1 MNTKQTNKLAAY
13 IASEAV
19 LKANPEIAS
28 IAGLPA
34 KVALLGSRI
43 AEINAIAGTQTQPL
57 AVSRARRD
65 QITEAMLE
73 HTLEVAGA
81 VSNVARD
88 ASMPDLLQ
96 AVRVSRNAFLQLRPT
111 HRIWLAQRVHD
122 AALGVVDR
130 LGTYGVTTET
140 LAALQDRINTA
151 TEGNHLPRTTVTAKK
166 AATAQLTRLF
176 SEVDALLRDEID
188 RLVIRLRKAQP
199 QFYTDYRATRS
210 VVNLRGRRNAAVD
223 TKSPASTT
231 ATAVPPG
238 NPPAA
243 SPASPVSL
251 AA

>member
-28 IAGLPA
+28 VAGLPA

-88 ASMPDLLQ
+88 AALPDLLQ

-122 AALGVVDR
+122 AALEVVDR
-130 LGTYGVTTET
+130 LGTYGVTAET
-140 LAALQDRINTA
+140 LTALQERIQTA

-166 AATAQLTRLF
+166 AATAHLTALF
-176 SEVDALLRDEID
+176 REVDALLRDEID

-199 QFYTDYRATRS
+199 QFYADYRATRS
-210 VVNLRGRRNAAVD
+210 VVNLRGRRAGTVETSPPAGASSAAP
-223 TKSPASTT
+223 TGT
-231 ATAVPPG
+231 
-238 NPPAA
+238 PPAA
-243 SPASPVSL
+243 TPPVNL